1 MKKLYRST
9 ENKKIAGI
17 FGGLGEIFNIDPTL
31 LRLIFVFIGLATV
44 VIPLVVAYWW
54 VGSSFPRGKGLL
66 SPRRVKLAGLWES
79 AGRKGTAWLASP
91 SDFFS
96 VVLVEAPI

>member
-44 VIPLVVAYWW
+44 VIPLVVAYLVGWIIIPQGK
-54 VGSSFPRGKGLL
+54 GSSK
-66 SPRRVKLAGLWES
+66 SE
-79 AGRKGTAWLASP
+79 
-91 SDFFS
+91 D
-96 VVLVEAPI
+96 

>member
-31 LRLIFVFIGLATV
+31 LRLIFVFIGLVTA
-44 VIPLVVAYWW
+44 VIPLVLAYLVGWIIIPKGK
-54 VGSSFPRGKGLL
+54 GSSEP
-66 SPRRVKLAGLWES
+66 A
-79 AGRKGTAWLASP
+79 T
-91 SDFFS
+91 
-96 VVLVEAPI
+96 

>member
-44 VIPLVVAYWW
+44 VIPLVVAYL
-54 VGSSFPRGKGLL
+54 VGWIIIPKGKQSS
-66 SPRRVKLAGLWES
+66 
-79 AGRKGTAWLASP
+79 
-91 SDFFS
+91 
-96 VVLVEAPI
+96 EAEK

>member
-31 LRLIFVFIGLATV
+31 LRLIFVFIGLVTA
-44 VIPLVVAYWW
+44 VIPLVLAYL
-54 VGSSFPRGKGLL
+54 VGWIIIPKGKQ
-66 SPRRVKLAGLWES
+66 
-79 AGRKGTAWLASP
+79 P
-91 SDFFS
+91 S
-96 VVLVEAPI
+96 EAEK

>member
-31 LRLIFVFIGLATV
+31 LRLIFVFIGLVTA
-44 VIPLVVAYWW
+44 VIPLVLAYLVGWIIIPEGK
-54 VGSSFPRGKGLL
+54 GSS
-66 SPRRVKLAGLWES
+66 
-79 AGRKGTAWLASP
+79 
-91 SDFFS
+91 
-96 VVLVEAPI
+96 EAAK

>member
-31 LRLIFVFIGLATV
+31 LRLIFVFIGLVTA
-44 VIPLVVAYWW
+44 VIPLVLAYL
-54 VGSSFPRGKGLL
+54 VGWIIIPQGKG
-66 SPRRVKLAGLWES
+66 
-79 AGRKGTAWLASP
+79 P
-91 SDFFS
+91 S
-96 VVLVEAPI
+96 EATK

>member
-31 LRLIFVFIGLATV
+31 LRLIFVFIGLVTA
-44 VIPLVVAYWW
+44 VIPLVLAYLVGWIIIPKGK
-54 VGSSFPRGKGLL
+54 GSS
-66 SPRRVKLAGLWES
+66 E
-79 AGRKGTAWLASP
+79 
-91 SDFFS
+91 
-96 VVLVEAPI
+96 VEK

>member
-31 LRLIFVFIGLATV
+31 LRLIFVFIGLVTA
-44 VIPLVVAYWW
+44 VIPLVIAYLVGWIIIPKGK
-54 VGSSFPRGKGLL
+54 GSSK
-66 SPRRVKLAGLWES
+66 SE
-79 AGRKGTAWLASP
+79 
-91 SDFFS
+91 D
-96 VVLVEAPI
+96 

>member
-31 LRLIFVFIGLATV
+31 LRLIFVFIGLVTA
-44 VIPLVVAYWW
+44 VIPLVLAWTTLLGVRWSRSTVLLAAGFLSALAVYALWW
-54 VGSSFPRGKGLL
+54 LIFRVGK
-66 SPRRVKLAGLWES
+66 E
-79 AGRKGTAWLASP
+79 
-91 SDFFS
+91 
-96 VVLVEAPI
+96 

>member
-31 LRLIFVFIGLATV
+31 LRLIFVFIGLVTA
-44 VIPLVVAYWW
+44 VIPLVLAYVVGWIIIPKGK
-54 VGSSFPRGKGLL
+54 GSS
-66 SPRRVKLAGLWES
+66 ES
-79 AGRKGTAWLASP
+79 E
-91 SDFFS
+91 D
-96 VVLVEAPI
+96 

>member
-31 LRLIFVFIGLATV
+31 LRLIFVFIGLVTA
-44 VIPLVVAYWW
+44 VIPLVLAYL
-54 VGSSFPRGKGLL
+54 VGWIIIPKGQQT
-66 SPRRVKLAGLWES
+66 P
-79 AGRKGTAWLASP
+79 
-91 SDFFS
+91 
-96 VVLVEAPI
+96 EAAK